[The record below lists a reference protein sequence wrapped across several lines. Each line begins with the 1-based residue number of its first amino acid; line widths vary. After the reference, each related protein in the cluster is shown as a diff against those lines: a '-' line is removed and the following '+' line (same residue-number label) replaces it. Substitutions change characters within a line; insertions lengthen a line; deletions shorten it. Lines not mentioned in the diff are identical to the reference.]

1 MTFLSQISAHTTI
14 PNHVVISVFYSEDRI
29 IVDNLFRRDSN
40 MKSKHAGEIAEILHP
55 GGNGF
60 HERLKMQGNMLD

>member
-1 MTFLSQISAHTTI
+1 
-14 PNHVVISVFYSEDRI
+14 
-29 IVDNLFRRDSN
+29 